1 MNKAPF
7 FTIGIPVYNAEK
19 YLPLC
24 LNSILSQSYRDF
36 ELILVNDGSTD
47 GSLEICQSYQKSDP
61 RIVVIS
67 QKNGGVS
74 SASNRI
80 LEIASGKYIYL
91 MDNDDEMYE
100 GILQKAHDYLVEE
113 EVDILHGGYY
123 VSTPN
128 EGLKLRLFR
137 NRDIRNGF
145 DTFHDYL
152 QYETNVGFS
161 TSMWTKFVRADF
173 WKESE
178 VLFQSRYDGCQDWDV
193 SRRLM
198 RQAKTV
204 RYVDDIILTWYHPRE
219 GSLSTEWSFPMMRNH
234 WRVVT
239 DVLCEAFSELAG
251 MEKDRYEKTI
261 IQGRGNQLWRLTYF
275 SKEQQREIQEIIA
288 PIRKSL
294 KREYASDRRTAF
306 LFFLV
311 RHFGCEYAATVCII
325 IRKLKH
331 MVFRR

>member
-1 MNKAPF
+1 
-7 FTIGIPVYNAEK
+7 
-19 YLPLC
+19 
-24 LNSILSQSYRDF
+24 
-36 ELILVNDGSTD
+36 
-47 GSLEICQSYQKSDP
+47 
-61 RIVVIS
+61 
-67 QKNGGVS
+67 
-74 SASNRI
+74 
-80 LEIASGKYIYL
+80 

-123 VSTPN
+123 SSTPD

-137 NRDIRNGF
+137 NHDIRSGF
-145 DTFHDYL
+145 DTLHDFL
-152 QYETNVGFS
+152 QYEANVGFAA
-161 TSMWTKFVRADF
+161 TMWTKFVRADF

-219 GSLSTEWSFPMMRNH
+219 DSISTKCSFPMMKNC
-234 WRVVT
+234 WRLTT
-239 DVLCEAFSELAG
+239 DVLFEAFSELDDT
-251 MEKDRYEKTI
+251 EIESYEKKL
-261 IQGRGNQLWRLTYF
+261 IQNNSDKLWRMTDY
-275 SKEQQREIQEIIA
+275 SEEQQREIQEIIA

-294 KREYASDRRTAF
+294 KREYAPDRRTAF

-311 RHFGCEYAATVCII
+311 RHFGCEHAATVCII